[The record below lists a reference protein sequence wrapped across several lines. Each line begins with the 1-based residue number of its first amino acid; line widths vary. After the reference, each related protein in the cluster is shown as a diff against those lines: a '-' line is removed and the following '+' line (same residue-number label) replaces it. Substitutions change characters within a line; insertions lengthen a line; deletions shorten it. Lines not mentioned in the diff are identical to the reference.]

1 MDFNLWRK
9 RKEICSLSWRGSE
22 NSGRILSF
30 RVWPSFQI
38 LGCCLLPLQLWLGY
52 WAALLYGFF
61 LSLITWWETAV
72 LWYKF
77 CSIAFMA
84 LYENGINEC
93 LSHKECFLLSVM
105 EVKTSHT
112 WYILGRFSW
121 DDWGP
126 LLYIWYI
133 WDNYSR
139 PLPMI
144 ITVSL
149 LLCFSVM
156 IASTRVL
163 WAKDRFLPVSFCQL
177 VWCGLVVIITLDWFP
192 KSSSTLLI
200 FLAPLM
206 RDFRQVPKLTRE
218 HRGACACRLDC
229 FICVWL
235 FATLWTIAWQA
246 SLSIGF
252 SR

>member
-9 RKEICSLSWRGSE
+9 GKEIYSPSWRGSE

-38 LGCCLLPLQLWLGY
+38 LGCCLLAVQLWLGY
-52 WAALLYGFF
+52 WAALLYGLF
-61 LSLITWWETAV
+61 LSLITWWETAI

-105 EVKTSHT
+105 EIKTWYILGSHT

-126 LLYIWYI
+126 LLCIWYI
-133 WDNYSR
+133 WDNYSQ

-163 WAKDRFLPVSFCQL
+163 WAKDWFLPISFCQL
-177 VWCGLVVIITLDWFP
+177 VWCGLVVII
-192 KSSSTLLI
+192 
-200 FLAPLM
+200 M
-206 RDFRQVPKLTRE
+206 
-218 HRGACACRLDC
+218 LDC
-229 FICVWL
+229 SQKAAQL
-235 FATLWTIAWQA
+235 
-246 SLSIGF
+246 SLSFWLLSWETSDKYPSWPESTEVHVHAG
-252 SR
+252 